1 MNNGTESITVL
12 HLIEHLRVGGAERV
26 VADLIQ
32 GLDPHRFNNILL
44 LYRAPGTFARELR
57 NKGCRIVLIK
67 KDRLSESLGFLPG
80 PVLAPVKALE
90 SLLFVIRLAL
100 FLRREK
106 VDLVHAHMFSANLWG
121 LLAARLA
128 GGIGM
133 ISTEHTVRT
142 GIDRGLKHRLVL
154 GGLLPLSDKIVAVSR
169 EVAESI
175 RRYQDLGPDKLVV
188 IANGV
193 TLPSLDR
200 KPSPA
205 SLPGQRP
212 RIVAVSR
219 LVRVKRLDI
228 LLRAM
233 HIVGQQHPG
242 TTALIVGNGPDRAAL
257 EDQARELGLADTLF
271 FLGQRTDV
279 ADILQGADIFV
290 NTSDQEGLPRSI
302 LEAMAARLPV
312 VATDVGGTGSLVR
325 TGRTG
330 ILVRPGDHQAVADA
344 ITELIN
350 DPDRAAGMGR
360 CAREL
365 VRDSFSLEQAT
376 KLWEKL
382 YNEVADRHRPPEG

>member
-1 MNNGTESITVL
+1 ML

-32 GLDPHRFNNILL
+32 TLDPHRFKNILL
-44 LYRAPGTFARELR
+44 LYRGSGTFARELQD
-57 NKGCRIVLIK
+57 KGYRIVLMK
-67 KDRLSESLGFLPG
+67 KDWLSDPLGFLPG
-80 PVLAPVKALE
+80 PALAPVVALE
-90 SLLFVIRLAL
+90 SLLFVIRLAR

-128 GGIGM
+128 GRTRV

-142 GIDRGLKHRLVL
+142 GIDRTLKHRLVL
-154 GGLLPLSDKIVAVSR
+154 GRLLPLSDKVVAVSR
-169 EVAESI
+169 QVAESI
-175 RRYQDLGPDKLVV
+175 RRDQDLGPDKLVV

-193 TLPSLDR
+193 TLPSLNR
-200 KPSPA
+200 KPLPD
-205 SLPGQRP
+205 SLPGHRP

-219 LVRVKRLDI
+219 LVRVKRLD
-228 LLRAM
+228 LFLRAM
-233 HIVGQQHPG
+233 HSVRQRHPG
-242 TTALIVGNGPDRAAL
+242 ATALIVGNGPDRGAL
-257 EDQARELGLADTLF
+257 EDQARELGLAGSVF

-279 ADILQGADIFV
+279 PDILQGADIFV

-330 ILVRPGDHQAVADA
+330 FLVRPGDYQAIADA
-344 ITELIN
+344 IAQLVN
-350 DPDRAAGMGR
+350 DPDRAADMGLCGR
-360 CAREL
+360 KL

-376 KLWEKL
+376 GLWEKL
-382 YNEVADRHRPPEG
+382 YNEVADQHRPPEG